1 MDKKNENLTYVQPFV
16 FILGQQQC
24 ARIPDWMKYS
34 GRIGRVIGGGDAPQ
48 PIPWQAG
55 L

>member
-1 MDKKNENLTYVQPFV
+1 MILIFY
-16 FILGQQQC
+16 LGQQQC

-34 GRIGRVIGGGDAPQ
+34 GRVGRVVGGRDAPK

-55 L
+55 F